1 MAIIYLQQIIRGRSL
16 QNTMYDGKEKRAEM
30 IRELRSTHALQA
42 AEQQILDDEKQATI
56 LLQQQ
61 QQLNDMRV
69 RDGRTT

>member
-1 MAIIYLQQIIRGRSL
+1 
-16 QNTMYDGKEKRAEM
+16 MYDGKEKRAEM

-61 QQLNDMRV
+61 QQLDDMRV
-69 RDGRTT
+69 RDGRAT